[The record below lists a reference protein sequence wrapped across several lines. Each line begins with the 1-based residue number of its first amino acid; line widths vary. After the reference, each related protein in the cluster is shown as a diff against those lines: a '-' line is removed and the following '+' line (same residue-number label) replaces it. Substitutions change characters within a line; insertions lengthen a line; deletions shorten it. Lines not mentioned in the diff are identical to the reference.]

1 MSKKA
6 LPKKILVIKDCTFI
20 LPDDFEGSVDDAFD
34 ELLKYRCDNL
44 KNGRYLDDNSLF
56 SSFDVLL
63 HGDDREKCCGH
74 YALYELIDGTN
85 YEIRSYTKN
94 ENKKP
99 KK

>member
-34 ELLKYRCDNL
+34 ELLKYRRDNL
-44 KNGRYLDDNSLF
+44 KNGRYLDDNSL
-56 SSFDVLL
+56 L
-63 HGDDREKCCGH
+63 HGKDREKCCGH
-74 YALYELIDGTN
+74 YALYELIDGSN
-85 YEIRSYTKN
+85 YEIRTYTKN
-94 ENKKP
+94 ENEKP